1 MLALG
6 DKVEI
11 MEYPDKRNKG
21 KRGKVVYVGTGIKPV
36 TQPGDVDLPKP
47 EPEPRYDVTLDNRKT
62 LHNLRE
68 QELRKL

>member
-1 MLALG
+1 MFGIG
-6 DKVEI
+6 DRVEVI
-11 MEYPDKRNKG
+11 EHPDKRNLG
-21 KRGKVVYVGTGIKPV
+21 KRGTVVFVGTGIKPV

-47 EPEPRYDVTLDNRKT
+47 EPEPRYDVALDKGKA

>member
-1 MLALG
+1 MLAIG
-6 DKVEI
+6 DNVEVI
-11 MEYPDKRNKG
+11 EHPDKRNMG

-36 TQPGDVDLPKP
+36 TQLVDVDLPKP
-47 EPEPRYDVTLDNRKT
+47 EPEPRYDVTLDRGKA

>member
-1 MLALG
+1 MLGIG

-11 MEYPDKRNKG
+11 IEHPDKRNLG
-21 KRGKVVYVGTGIKPV
+21 KHGKVVFIGTGIKPI
-36 TQPGDVDLPKP
+36 TQPVDVDLPKP
-47 EPEPRYDVTLDNRKT
+47 EPEPRYDVALDRGKA